1 VEPNSQR
8 NRLVGTSALLMSVLA
23 LVVCVR
29 SSPRGTVGD
38 KVRAG
43 GAAGRANAPDAAE
56 AGTPE
61 LTELRELR
69 SRIASLEESSELLV
83 EAGTVTSGEAVPLP
97 GRGTWRD
104 GSPIMPEN
112 WAIAVSPAD
121 VSHTWRGTPKST
133 RCTVDQDTR
142 LVRVYSEK
150 WTYPGE
156 GVDRQGRASYLI
168 VCSRQLGRATP
179 VLTARAEPDVPA
191 GAAGQPDGTEVF

>member
-1 VEPNSQR
+1 MKTNSQR
-8 NRLVGTSALLMSVLA
+8 NRLVGTSALLMSALA
-23 LVVCVR
+23 LIVCVR

-38 KVRAG
+38 EVRAG
-43 GAAGRANAPDAAE
+43 DAGDAAE
-56 AGTPE
+56 AGPPE
-61 LTELRELR
+61 LAGLRELR
-69 SRIASLEESSELLV
+69 GRMTSLEESSELLV

-97 GRGTWRD
+97 RGGTWRD

-112 WAIAVSPAD
+112 WVIAVSPAD

-156 GVDRQGRASYLI
+156 GVDQQGRASYLI

-179 VLTARAEPDVPA
+179 VLTAPAEPDVPA
-191 GAAGQPDGTEVF
+191 AAAGQPDGTEVF